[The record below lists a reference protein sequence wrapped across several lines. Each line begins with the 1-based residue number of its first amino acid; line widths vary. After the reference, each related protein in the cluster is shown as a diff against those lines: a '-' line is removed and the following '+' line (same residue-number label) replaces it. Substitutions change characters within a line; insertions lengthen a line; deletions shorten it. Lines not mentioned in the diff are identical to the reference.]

1 MWTNSISFTICP
13 LKFEFYRKPNGDF
26 NYTEMVNELF
36 VKELEKYQLEDTFVD
51 IYKLQIKKM
60 LGNITKEQ
68 KNENALIKKQ
78 LTELK
83 TKKEKLEERF
93 AFGEITQEMYIKFNN
108 KIAADIASLEPDFD
122 MDEKTISNFESRI
135 DKALDFSCNIQKY
148 WLLAKVE
155 NKKQIQKLV
164 FPDGL
169 ILDTKNRQYLTSNVN
184 KLFVL
189 SRSFTDECR
198 GMKKGLST
206 QKSEKSSTVAGTRV
220 ELVTSGL

>member
-1 MWTNSISFTICP
+1 
-13 LKFEFYRKPNGDF
+13 
-26 NYTEMVNELF
+26 MVFQSMPPHRQPEQKNVGAHELF
-36 VKELEKYQLEDTFVD
+36 VKEMEKYKLEDTFVY

-68 KNENALIKKQ
+68 KNENTLLKKQ

-108 KIAADIASLEPDFD
+108 KIAADIAALEPDFD
-122 MDEKTISNFESRI
+122 MDEKTISNFESMI
-135 DKALDFSCNIQKY
+135 DKAVDFSRNMQKY

-169 ILDTKNRQYLTSNVN
+169 ILDTKKRQYLTSNIN

-189 SRSFTDECR
+189 SCSFLNEYEVNE
-198 GMKKGLST
+198 KGLST
-206 QKSEKSSTVAGTRV
+206 PKSEKSSTVAGTRV

>member
-1 MWTNSISFTICP
+1 MEVSYN
-13 LKFEFYRKPNGDF
+13 
-26 NYTEMVNELF
+26 
-36 VKELEKYQLEDTFVD
+36 
-51 IYKLQIKKM
+51 
-60 LGNITKEQ
+60 
-68 KNENALIKKQ
+68 
-78 LTELK
+78 
-83 TKKEKLEERF
+83 
-93 AFGEITQEMYIKFNN
+93 
-108 KIAADIASLEPDFD
+108 FD

-189 SRSFTDECR
+189 NRSFTDECR
-198 GMKKGLST
+198 GVKKGLST

>member
-1 MWTNSISFTICP
+1 MEVSYN
-13 LKFEFYRKPNGDF
+13 
-26 NYTEMVNELF
+26 
-36 VKELEKYQLEDTFVD
+36 
-51 IYKLQIKKM
+51 
-60 LGNITKEQ
+60 
-68 KNENALIKKQ
+68 
-78 LTELK
+78 
-83 TKKEKLEERF
+83 
-93 AFGEITQEMYIKFNN
+93 
-108 KIAADIASLEPDFD
+108 FD

-206 QKSEKSSTVAGTRV
+206 QKSEKSSTLAFPDEISNFSFLNDFAKVV
-220 ELVTSGL
+220 ELIERFEKEGFIF

>member
-1 MWTNSISFTICP
+1 
-13 LKFEFYRKPNGDF
+13 
-26 NYTEMVNELF
+26 MVEGSS
-36 VKELEKYQLEDTFVD
+36 VPV
-51 IYKLQIKKM
+51 
-60 LGNITKEQ
+60 
-68 KNENALIKKQ
+68 
-78 LTELK
+78 
-83 TKKEKLEERF
+83 
-93 AFGEITQEMYIKFNN
+93 AFMEVSYN
-108 KIAADIASLEPDFD
+108 FD